1 LISFDHGKPPYE
13 EMREIMIAKDKV
25 EEIISTALRI
35 EPERVNELPGD
46 ELLSTIG
53 LDSLNCMEIVI
64 QIEEFFGIAFEDE
77 ELLLENLNTLNK
89 LMGLIDS
96 KLDQNVSA

>member
-1 LISFDHGKPPYE
+1 
-13 EMREIMIAKDKV
+13 MIAKEKV

-35 EPERVNELPGD
+35 EPERVRQLPGD
-46 ELLSTIG
+46 ELLNTIG

-64 QIEEFFGIAFEDE
+64 QIEEFFEIAFEDE

-89 LMGLIDS
+89 LMGLIES